1 MSRGLAGSLAGLLV
15 PERAASG
22 GVPLRCASWG
32 AVLVRFRE
40 VQARGRREARGR
52 ALPSRGFRPSVPR
65 DVPAFHRFSVVR
77 HRRSFHLPQAHRAAA
92 LGPFTACGRHHRPCP
107 DRFTFPR

>member
-52 ALPSRGFRPSVPR
+52 ALPSRGFRSSVPR
-65 DVPAFHRFSVVR
+65 DVPAFHRFSVVH
-77 HRRSFHLPQAHRAAA
+77 HRRSFHLP
-92 LGPFTACGRHHRPCP
+92 
-107 DRFTFPR
+107 